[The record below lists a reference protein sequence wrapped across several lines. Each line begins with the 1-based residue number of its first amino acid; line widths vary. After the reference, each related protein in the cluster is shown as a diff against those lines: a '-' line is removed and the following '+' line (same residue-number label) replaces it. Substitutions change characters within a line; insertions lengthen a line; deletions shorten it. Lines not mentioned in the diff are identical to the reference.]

1 MPKAAAASSETP
13 AFDPWILWV
22 TFRRCWPWAVP
33 CGAVLAG
40 IAAYAVM
47 LGFVPKYQA
56 THLLEA
62 NEDFVV
68 FKGVMPVVKDLA
80 RNEKSLFFNP
90 IVLDPVLA
98 DPQLRSAP
106 SLSDPET
113 AEAQLRENLSVSSGG
128 TDARLVVG
136 YTDTDREAAAKV
148 CNAVVESYLRQRDS
162 FDDTRI
168 NNLERWLEPEI
179 QRWEQEVE
187 GRQQRVHMLS
197 EKALGFAPG
206 QNLDRAE
213 SESNLSRLSDLRA
226 QIGELKIELAL
237 FDATEDFPVLPLE
250 NASSSSRVT
259 PPVPAVADIKVQKRI
274 VSETDIKSAVENDV
288 KVREA
293 KRVVDRYSA
302 IVLDLEV
309 KDMVRISRDYY
320 NQMREN
326 MEDAERKLAQERTLA
341 RDRTTKELQRIVD
354 EEYERQKEVAART
367 FAWQKEQLV
376 KQQEELKKQQ
386 ANSAEEQKAAQRAY
400 IASQERQR
408 ESKRKALLAKLNIL
422 QTQHDEERER
432 LEQYG
437 GTTAELQ
444 FANDE
449 LTVAS
454 DVLTKLRGRVAA
466 IRTERRQDGAV
477 RTLASATP
485 PKNPVEKMP
494 YKKLILASAIAFA
507 VPFLMGLLW
516 EYKIQRLTDAET
528 HDKNRD
534 LAPVLGEI
542 ARLPAGQGAAKGRRV
557 FEESIDTLRANLF
570 LSMDTKNTRSIA
582 VVSSMSGEGKSSVAS
597 QLALSIAKATG
608 ETVLLVDAD
617 LRCPDQH
624 EIFGLDMGRGL
635 TSLLAKQT
643 ELKDVVDTSLGD
655 LIHLLPAGRLSA
667 SPHRLISPANM
678 DNFVSIALEQY
689 QYVVFDT
696 APVLAAGETLAITA
710 VVDSTLICVMRDVSR
725 KESVVRTTRRLEAS
739 GANVA
744 GTVFSGV
751 SARQYAYRYG
761 DYHYAVGGEPVA
773 T

>member
-1 MPKAAAASSETP
+1 M
-13 AFDPWILWV
+13 
-22 TFRRCWPWAVP
+22 
-33 CGAVLAG
+33 
-40 IAAYAVM
+40 
-47 LGFVPKYQA
+47 
-56 THLLEA
+56 
-62 NEDFVV
+62 
-68 FKGVMPVVKDLA
+68 
-80 RNEKSLFFNP
+80 
-90 IVLDPVLA
+90 
-98 DPQLRSAP
+98 
-106 SLSDPET
+106 SDPET

-136 YTDTDREAAAKV
+136 YTDTDREAAAQV

-250 NASSSSRVT
+250 NASSSSRAT
-259 PPVPAVADIKVQKRI
+259 PSAPAVADIKVQKRI

-367 FAWQKEQLV
+367 FAWQKEQLA

-437 GTTAELQ
+437 G
-444 FANDE
+444 
-449 LTVAS
+449 
-454 DVLTKLRGRVAA
+454 
-466 IRTERRQDGAV
+466 
-477 RTLASATP
+477 
-485 PKNPVEKMP
+485 
-494 YKKLILASAIAFA
+494 
-507 VPFLMGLLW
+507 
-516 EYKIQRLTDAET
+516 
-528 HDKNRD
+528 
-534 LAPVLGEI
+534 
-542 ARLPAGQGAAKGRRV
+542 
-557 FEESIDTLRANLF
+557 
-570 LSMDTKNTRSIA
+570 
-582 VVSSMSGEGKSSVAS
+582 
-597 QLALSIAKATG
+597 
-608 ETVLLVDAD
+608 
-617 LRCPDQH
+617 
-624 EIFGLDMGRGL
+624 
-635 TSLLAKQT
+635 
-643 ELKDVVDTSLGD
+643 
-655 LIHLLPAGRLSA
+655 
-667 SPHRLISPANM
+667 
-678 DNFVSIALEQY
+678 
-689 QYVVFDT
+689 
-696 APVLAAGETLAITA
+696 
-710 VVDSTLICVMRDVSR
+710 
-725 KESVVRTTRRLEAS
+725 
-739 GANVA
+739 
-744 GTVFSGV
+744 
-751 SARQYAYRYG
+751 
-761 DYHYAVGGEPVA
+761 
-773 T
+773 